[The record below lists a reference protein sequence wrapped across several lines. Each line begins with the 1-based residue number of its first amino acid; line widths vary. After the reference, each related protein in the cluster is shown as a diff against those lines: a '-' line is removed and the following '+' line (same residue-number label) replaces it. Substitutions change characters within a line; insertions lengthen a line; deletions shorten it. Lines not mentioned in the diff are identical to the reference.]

1 MTQSTP
7 APSAIRRGARVTSVT
22 VSDVCVVCC
31 RASSRLPCASVYAT
45 RTHCK
50 LPSAPKTA
58 YIRRTRR
65 SLLHVSSTPT
75 IVAHIPATCRL
86 RFSTDVSSNVWVWP
100 RKSWMLQFRV
110 CCLGLR
116 NPWSA
121 QCKRHLV
128 EDMWARRA
136 PRARAA
142 CGPCYRRHSLSPSV
156 SSIIHGM
163 HDEMLSRREWHCT
176 CEWHFWRAL
185 AAALA
190 KQSISSPP
198 PRSPPPGA
206 HVSWTCRHTCHFTC
220 ACVVYIFTNPK
231 RQVKAPPFKHLQKA
245 SVLAERAVLTTQGF
259 CGWDRVW
266 D

>member
-1 MTQSTP
+1 M
-7 APSAIRRGARVTSVT
+7 GV
-22 VSDVCVVCC
+22 
-31 RASSRLPCASVYAT
+31 ASSL
-45 RTHCK
+45 
-50 LPSAPKTA
+50 
-58 YIRRTRR
+58 
-65 SLLHVSSTPT
+65 
-75 IVAHIPATCRL
+75 
-86 RFSTDVSSNVWVWP
+86 
-100 RKSWMLQFRV
+100 LQFRV

-116 NPWSA
+116 NPWSEM
-121 QCKRHLV
+121 Q
-128 EDMWARRA
+128 A
-136 PRARAA
+136 PSRQGHVGTASSAGA
-142 CGPCYRRHSLSPSV
+142 CALHADHATDATPSG
-156 SSIIHGM
+156 SIIHGM
-163 HDEMLSRREWHCT
+163 HDKMLSRREWHCT

-198 PRSPPPGA
+198 PRSPPGA

>member
-1 MTQSTP
+1 M
-7 APSAIRRGARVTSVT
+7 
-22 VSDVCVVCC
+22 
-31 RASSRLPCASVYAT
+31 
-45 RTHCK
+45 
-50 LPSAPKTA
+50 KTA
-58 YIRRTRR
+58 SFGSVCTRAEEYKGGDGHINR
-65 SLLHVSSTPT
+65 QVMEGSVDDLTIHSRHACAPLHVS
-75 IVAHIPATCRL
+75 
-86 RFSTDVSSNVWVWP
+86 NVWLWAWP
-100 RKSWMLQFRV
+100 RV
-110 CCLGLR
+110 CCSFEFAAWG
-116 NPWSA
+116 SA
-121 QCKRHLV
+121 IHGPQCKRHLV